1 MLEDIKALLFLE
13 DDSKDAVLEA
23 IIKNVSSQFLLLIGK
38 NDVPSDLTFIVVE
51 VSIARFNRLE
61 SEGMTSQSIE
71 GLSMSFTEDLFAPFM
86 RYIDAYLSREAGHND
101 YTGKL
106 RFL

>member
-1 MLEDIKALLFLE
+1 MLEEIKTLLFLE
-13 DDSKDAVLEA
+13 DDSKDAVLQT
-23 IIKNVSSQFLLLIGK
+23 IIDNVSSQLLLLIGK
-38 NDVPSDLTFIVVE
+38 YDMPSDLTFIIVE

-71 GLSMSFTEDLFAPFM
+71 GLSMSFTEDLFAPYM
-86 RYIDAYLSREAGHND
+86 RYINAYLSREAGQND